1 MLRMLVSDYK
11 VRLARLREDLERI
24 CAKAHRSPDS
34 IRTIVVTKTHP
45 VEAVQA
51 VIDAGAIEIG
61 ENKVQEIVAK
71 MPELTGN
78 PAMHMIGHL
87 QSNKVNKVVPLVS
100 WIQSVDRE
108 SLLDK
113 IDAKCAEIGRG
124 INILVQVN
132 TSEEDAKSGCRPE
145 ETLELCEKAV
155 RKEHV
160 RLRGLMTIG
169 PLEGDE
175 NQTRRSFARLRGI
188 GENLSKMVVE
198 PELSMGM
205 SGDYRWAIEEGS
217 TMIRVGS
224 IIMGGRNYR

>member
-1 MLRMLVSDYK
+1 MPVSDYR
-11 VRLARLREDLERI
+11 VRLAQLRENLERI

-34 IRTIVVTKTHP
+34 VRTIVVTKTHP

-51 VIDAGAIEIG
+51 VLDAGAIEIG

-71 MPELTGN
+71 MPALRGDPT
-78 PAMHMIGHL
+78 MHMIGHL

-108 SLLDK
+108 SLLEK
-113 IDAKCAEIGRG
+113 IDAKCAELGRTL
-124 INILVQVN
+124 NILVQVN
-132 TSEEDAKSGCRPE
+132 TSGEESKSGCRPE
-145 ETLELCEKAV
+145 EALELCEKATG
-155 RKEHV
+155 KEHV
-160 RLRGLMTIG
+160 RLRGFMTIG

-175 NQTRRSFARLRGI
+175 SQTRRSFAQLRRLA
-188 GENLSKMVVE
+188 EDLSKIVVE

-205 SGDYRWAIEEGS
+205 SGDYQWAVEEGS

-224 IIMGGRNYR
+224 VIMGRRNYG